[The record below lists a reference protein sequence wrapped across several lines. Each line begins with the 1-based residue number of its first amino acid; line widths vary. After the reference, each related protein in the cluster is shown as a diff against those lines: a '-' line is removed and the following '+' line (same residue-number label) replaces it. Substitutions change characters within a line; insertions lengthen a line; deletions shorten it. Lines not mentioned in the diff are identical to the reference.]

1 MVCFHAHPDDECL
14 ATGGTIARASAEG
27 HRVVLVVATN
37 GEHGEVPSDLA
48 PGETLVDRRRKE
60 LQASAD
66 VLKIQRVEWLGY
78 ADSGMTRW
86 EQNSFAG
93 AFINA
98 GTEQAAAKLA
108 QILIE
113 EDADIITVYDWHG
126 NYGHPDHIKVH
137 HVGHRAAQLAGT
149 PQVFEVTTNRD
160 FFRRLRDM
168 AQANPQLVAGGEGIG
183 EGIGDFDPD
192 APADD
197 GNPMGEP
204 ESAIT
209 HKVDVASF
217 CEQKL
222 RAIACHASQV
232 TDTTF
237 FTSMD
242 PEIFRLAFG
251 TEWFIKAGESGPPR
265 ERWFFE

>member
-37 GEHGEVPSDLA
+37 GDHGEVPNDLA

-66 VLKIQRVEWLGY
+66 VLNIQRIEWLGF
-78 ADSGMTRW
+78 ADSGMNGW

-98 GTEQAAAKLA
+98 DTEQAATQLA

-113 EDADIITVYDWHG
+113 ENAEILTVYDWHG
-126 NYGHPDHIKVH
+126 NYGHPDHVKVH

-149 PQVFEVTTNRD
+149 PHVFETTTNRD
-160 FFRRLRDM
+160 FFRHLREM
-168 AQANPQLVAGGEGIG
+168 AMANPQLIADGG
-183 EGIGDFDPD
+183 GIGDFNPD

-197 GNPMGEP
+197 GNPIGEP
-204 ESAIT
+204 ESVIT
-209 HKVDVASF
+209 HKVNVDSF

-232 TDTTF
+232 TDTTY
-237 FTSMD
+237 FTRMYL
-242 PEIFRLAFG
+242 EIFRLAFG
-251 TEWFIKAGESGPPR
+251 TEWFIKVGESGPPR
-265 ERWFFE
+265 ERWLFE

>member
-27 HRVVLVVATN
+27 HHVVLVVATN
-37 GEHGEVPSDLA
+37 GEHGEVPCDLA

-66 VLKIQRVEWLGY
+66 VLGIHRVEWLGY
-78 ADSGMTRW
+78 VDSGMTNW

-98 GTEQAAAKLA
+98 DTEQAAAKLA
-108 QILIE
+108 KILIE
-113 EDADIITVYDWHG
+113 ESAEILTIYDWHG

-137 HVGHRAAQLAGT
+137 HVGHRAARLAGT
-149 PQVFEVTTNRD
+149 PQVYEMTTNRD
-160 FFRRLRDM
+160 FFRQLRDT
-168 AQANPQLVAGGEGIG
+168 ARANPLLVADGG
-183 EGIGDFDPD
+183 GIGDFDPD

-209 HKVDVASF
+209 HKVDVASY
-217 CEQKL
+217 CEQKR

-237 FTSMD
+237 FTRMS

-251 TEWFIKAGESGPPR
+251 TEWFIKAGESGPAR
-265 ERWFFE
+265 ERWLFE

>member
-1 MVCFHAHPDDECL
+1 MATMVCFHAHPDDECL
-14 ATGGTIARASAEG
+14 STGGTIARASAEG

-37 GEHGEVPSDLA
+37 GEHGQVPSDLA
-48 PGETLVDRRRKE
+48 PDETLVARRRNE

-66 VLKIQRVEWLGY
+66 VLKIERVEWLGY
-78 ADSGMTRW
+78 ADSGMTNW
-86 EQNSFAG
+86 EQNSFPG

-98 GTEQAAAKLA
+98 DTEHAATKLA
-108 QILIE
+108 KILIE
-113 EDADIITVYDWHG
+113 ENAEILTVYDWHG

-149 PQVFEVTTNRD
+149 PQVYEMTTNRD
-160 FFRRLRDM
+160 FFRQLRDRFR
-168 AQANPQLVAGGEGIG
+168 ADPQLVAGVEGMS
-183 EGIGDFDPD
+183 DFDPD

-197 GNPMGEP
+197 GNPLGEP
-204 ESAIT
+204 ESVIT
-209 HKVDVASF
+209 HKVDVTSF

-242 PEIFRLAFG
+242 PDIFRVAFG
-251 TEWFIKAGESGPPR
+251 TEWFIKVGESGPPR
-265 ERWFFE
+265 ERWLFE

>member
-1 MVCFHAHPDDECL
+1 MGTMVCFHAHPDDECL
-14 ATGGTIARASAEG
+14 ATGGAIARASAEG

-37 GEHGEVPSDLA
+37 GDHGQIPNDLA
-48 PGETLVDRRRKE
+48 SGETLVERRRKE

-78 ADSGMTRW
+78 TDSGMTNW
-86 EQNSFAG
+86 EQNTFAG

-98 GTEQAAAKLA
+98 DTEQAASKLA

-113 EDADIITVYDWHG
+113 ENADILTVYDWHG

-149 PQVFEVTTNRD
+149 PKVFEVTMNRD
-160 FFRRLRDM
+160 FFRSLRKMFQSDS
-168 AQANPQLVAGGEGIG
+168 QSGTNS

-197 GNPMGEP
+197 GNPIGEP
-204 ESAIT
+204 ESAIS
-209 HKVDVASF
+209 HKVDVVAY
-217 CEQKL
+217 CDQKL
-222 RAIACHASQV
+222 RAISCHSSQV

-237 FTSMD
+237 FTSME
-242 PEIFRLAFG
+242 PEVFRTAFG
-251 TEWFIKAGESGPPR
+251 TEWFIKVGESGPPR
-265 ERWFFE
+265 DRWLFE

>member
-1 MVCFHAHPDDECL
+1 MGTMVCFHAHPDDECL
-14 ATGGTIARASAEG
+14 ATGGAIARASAEG

-37 GEHGEVPSDLA
+37 GDHGQVPGDLA
-48 PGETLVDRRRKE
+48 PDETLVQRRRKE
-60 LQASAD
+60 LHASAE

-78 ADSGMTRW
+78 TDSGMTNW
-86 EQNSFAG
+86 EQNTFEG

-98 GTEQAAAKLA
+98 DTEDAATKLA

-113 EDADIITVYDWHG
+113 ENADILTVYDWHG

-149 PQVFEVTTNRD
+149 PHVFEVTMNRD
-160 FFRRLRDM
+160 FMRSMRESFQSDSPPGT
-168 AQANPQLVAGGEGIG
+168 NG

-197 GNPMGEP
+197 GNPIGEP
-204 ESAIT
+204 ESAIS
-209 HKVDVASF
+209 HRVDVVTY
-217 CEQKL
+217 CDQKL
-222 RAIACHASQV
+222 RAISCHASQV

-237 FTSMD
+237 FTSMP
-242 PEIFRLAFG
+242 PEIFRKAFG
-251 TEWFIKAGESGPPR
+251 TEWFIKVGESGPPR
-265 ERWFFE
+265 ERWLFE